1 MSLPLDKGR
10 VVCLCGCSGRP
21 AWYLAASAAPVACL
35 LPPGSTVVQRR
46 TNSRRES
53 RTLQFLR
60 ISKEMLENLVN
71 IDIKNKSFVFLVNIG
86 V

>member
-1 MSLPLDKGR
+1 MYKRR
-10 VVCLCGCSGRP
+10 VVCVCRWLWPPSLISCS
-21 AWYLAASAAPVACL
+21 LSCSSAGL
-35 LPPGSTVVQRR
+35 LPPGRAVVQSR

-53 RTLQFLR
+53 RALQFLR